1 MKDLKDFILESQS
14 NLFDELMNN
23 FFCGCEED
31 GECKEVRNI
40 VKNFLGNTKS
50 ISIESSVA
58 KDYWE
63 DFGVKCKQNNKVK
76 EEVEDLYKNDPD
88 WCEMDIFA
96 LKVIGDVLYMSSQT
110 GTPMNGDYFDV
121 KITKK

>member
-31 GECKEVRNI
+31 GECKEVRDI

-96 LKVIGDVLYMSSQT
+96 LKVIGNVLYMSSQT
-110 GTPMNGDYFDV
+110 GAPMNGDYFDV

>member
-31 GECKEVRNI
+31 GECKEVRDI

-50 ISIESSVA
+50 VSIESSVA

-63 DFGVKCKQNNKVK
+63 DFGVKCKQNNKVE

-88 WCEMDIFA
+88 WCEMDVFA
-96 LKVIGDVLYMSSQT
+96 LKVIGNVLYMSSQT
-110 GTPMNGDYFDV
+110 GAPMNGDYFDV